1 MEKNTILAVVLSMLV
16 LIIAFVVQGYNI
28 TKQQSDRQP
37 TTTTDASQIT
47 AVDTELREES
57 AADQTAVQPA
67 APAVSIGG
75 ELSSSA
81 VLQPAGDSEKNLQP
95 AGSIETQESTQIPHQ
110 YVTIDTDMFTV
121 VLTNAGGEM
130 ISYIWK
136 DAKDE
141 TKDVDLILA
150 GDHEARAFSVTFG
163 DFDVNSFFNVNR
175 ISDYSVEFY
184 RDFSMPG
191 GKNADGTDKKFTLIK
206 RYDFIPDEYIFR
218 LTIILD
224 GGYSVNGFNFGQYR
238 TSDGKAVSDTAYTL
252 SFGPQIGPKFIKLD
266 NLYDY
271 RHYNI
276 FVKGKRKNAKV
287 NEMIDN
293 RPDWASI
300 SGKYFAFIAR
310 PLLAQYSLNFSEKAE
325 SGLVSASRLNIIRPA
340 AGVSK
345 VEDIYHFYL
354 GPKKQETLAIYNT
367 GKNEFSIRESSMNE
381 AASSRG
387 FWGVLAPLEKLL
399 KWFLLGFYGIVRN
412 YGIAIILLTLLIKIL
427 FFPLTKKGSEA
438 TLRMQALAPKIK
450 EIQEK
455 YKGNPQ
461 KLNAEMGNFYKQEG
475 YNPLS
480 GCLPMLLQLP
490 IFIAMYNLF
499 NNHFDLRGAGFIPG
513 WIPDLSLPE
522 HIVQFN
528 DFRMPIV
535 GWTALRALPF
545 IYVGSQ
551 LLYGKV
557 TQMPGQQSNAQ
568 MKMML
573 YVMPIIFFFILYDVP
588 SGLLIYW
595 ICSNLLTLVQQ
606 LIINKYVVKKKAA
619 QAEAQAIASPP
630 QKIAPGSGG
639 GKKKKRKF

>member
-1 MEKNTILAVVLSMLV
+1 MEKNTILAIVLSTVVLIV
-16 LIIAFVVQGYNI
+16 AFAVQGVNMS
-28 TKQQSDRQP
+28 KQQQRAHQQQTQGS
-37 TTTTDASQIT
+37 SQIT
-47 AVDTELREES
+47 AVDTEVRDES
-57 AADQTAVQPA
+57 LAEQAAQPSFTEPA
-67 APAVSIGG
+67 APPR
-75 ELSSSA
+75 SSSIIDDEKISSPA
-81 VLQPAGDSEKNLQP
+81 LQADFDPEA
-95 AGSIETQESTQIPHQ
+95 IQIPHQ
-110 YVTIDTDMFTV
+110 YIIIDTELFTAT
-121 VLTNAGGEM
+121 LTNAGGEM
-130 ISYIWK
+130 VSYIWK
-136 DAKDE
+136 DTKDE
-141 TKDVDLILA
+141 TKNVDLILA
-150 GDHEARAFSVTFG
+150 GDHEARAFSMAFG
-163 DFDVNSFFNVNR
+163 DFDVNSFFHVNR
-175 ISDYSVEFY
+175 TSEYSVEFY
-184 RDFSMPG
+184 RDFSVPG
-191 GKNADGTDKKFTLIK
+191 SVYGMDGKFTLIK
-206 RYDFIPDEYIFR
+206 RYDFVPNEYLFR
-218 LTIILD
+218 LTIIMD

-238 TSDGKAVSDTAYTL
+238 ISDGKAVSDTAYTL
-252 SFGPQIGPKFIKLD
+252 SFGPQIGPKFVKLD

-276 FVKGKRKNAKV
+276 LINGKRKNAKA
-287 NEMIDN
+287 NDIIDT
-293 RPDWASI
+293 RPAWASI
-300 SGKYFAFIAR
+300 SGKYFVFIAR
-310 PLLAQYSLNFSEKAE
+310 PLLAQYSLNFSEKSE
-325 SGLVSASRLNIIRPA
+325 SGLVSASRLNIVRPA

-345 VEDIYHFYL
+345 IEDIYHFYL
-354 GPKKQETLAIYNT
+354 GPKKQEALTIYNT
-367 GKNEFSIRESSMNE
+367 GKNEFNIREASMNE

-387 FWGVLAPLEKLL
+387 FWGVLAPLERLL
-399 KWFLLGFYGIVRN
+399 KWLLLGFYSIIPN
-412 YGIAIILLTLLIKIL
+412 YGVAIILLTLLIKIL

-438 TLRMQALAPKIK
+438 TLRMQALSPKIK

-522 HIVQFN
+522 HIVQFG
-528 DFRMPIV
+528 DFRVPIV

-545 IYVGSQ
+545 LYVGSQ

-557 TQMPGQQSNAQ
+557 TQMPGQQSNTQ

-606 LIINKYVVKKKAA
+606 LIINKFVLKKKAA
-619 QAEAQAIASPP
+619 QAAEQAAIQQASPP
-630 QKIAPGSGG
+630 PKIAPSGG
-639 GKKKKRKF
+639 GKKKKKK

>member
-1 MEKNTILAVVLSMLV
+1 MEKNTILAVVLSMIV
-16 LIIAFVVQGYNI
+16 LIAAFVIQGFNM
-28 TKQQSDRQP
+28 TKQQMRAQQQTAS
-37 TTTTDASQIT
+37 TSQIN
-47 AVDTELREES
+47 AVDTEPRDDPQQAEEFS
-57 AADQTAVQPA
+57 STEQAVQTAQMT
-67 APAVSIGG
+67 SISAG
-75 ELSSSA
+75 EDKLSSPM
-81 VLQPAGDSEKNLQP
+81 LQAAGE
-95 AGSIETQESTQIPHQ
+95 QEMSQIPHQ
-110 YVTIDTDMFTV
+110 YITIDSELFTAI
-121 VLTNAGGEM
+121 LTNIGGEM
-130 ISYIWK
+130 VSFVWK
-136 DAKDE
+136 D
-141 TKDVDLILA
+141 TKNDAHVDLILA
-150 GDHEARAFSVTFG
+150 GDNEARAFAMSFG
-163 DFDVNSFFNVNR
+163 EYDVNSFFHVNR

-184 RDFSMPG
+184 RDFSVPG
-191 GKNADGTDKKFTLIK
+191 TVYGMDGKFTLIK
-206 RYDFIPDEYIFR
+206 RYDFIPHEYMFR

-238 TSDGKAVSDTAYTL
+238 TSDGKAISDTAYTL
-252 SFGPQIGPKFIKLD
+252 SFGPQIGPRFVKLD

-276 FVKGKRKNAKV
+276 FVKGKRRNAKV
-287 NEMIDN
+287 NDIIDN
-293 RPDWASI
+293 RPDWAAI

-310 PLLAQYSLNFSEKAE
+310 PLLAQYSLNYSEKAE
-325 SGLVSASRLNIIRPA
+325 SGLISASRLNIIRPA

-354 GPKKQETLAIYNT
+354 GPKKQETLNIYNT
-367 GKNEFSIRESSMNE
+367 GKNEFNIRESNLNE

-387 FWGVLAPLEKLL
+387 FWGVLAPLERLL
-399 KWFLLGFYGIVRN
+399 KWLLLGFYNIIPN
-412 YGIAIILLTLLIKIL
+412 YGVAIILLTLLIKIL

-522 HIVQFN
+522 HIVQFG
-528 DFRMPIV
+528 DFRVPIV

-557 TQMPGQQSNAQ
+557 TQMPGQQSNTQ

-573 YVMPIIFFFILYDVP
+573 YVMPIVFFFILYDVP

-606 LIINKYVVKKKAA
+606 LIINKYVLKKKAA
-619 QAEAQAIASPP
+619 AGAAANAEAAKSSFVKPP
-630 QKIAPGSGG
+630 TERKIAPGG
-639 GKKKKRKF
+639 GKKKKRK